1 MRVFLTILVMQLFV
15 AFDVMGWELQS
26 ITLKNK
32 QVFAA
37 FAQEVN
43 NSNVYMSAEQMLVY
57 TKDTKVILSGRAQ
70 VKLKNITLMAD
81 KIQIFCKGFSGASGG
96 FGFLMYKNL
105 NKFTLENGV
114 MIYLDDKQLVSDY
127 GTYDIVSGI
136 VNLEG
141 NVIFTEKNNTIK
153 ALKAIYNMNTQNLQ
167 IFFGKIESRGTWS

>member
-1 MRVFLTILVMQLFV
+1 MQFFI
-15 AFDVMGWELQS
+15 AFDVMGWESQS
-26 ITLKNK
+26 AALKNK
-32 QVFAA
+32 QGFAA
-37 FAQEVN
+37 LAQEVS
-43 NSNVYMSAEQMLVY
+43 SNVYMSAEQMLVY

-81 KIQIFCKGFSGASGG
+81 KIQIFCKGFSSASGG

-114 MIYLDDKQLVSDY
+114 IIYLDDKQLVSDY

-167 IFFGKIESRGTWS
+167 IFFGKIEGRGTWS